1 MVRRYPIVMATQLP
15 RNKTRPDE
23 MCEACAKQPAERVLF
38 RNGDVQV
45 DTSGRVVAR
54 TENRVAVCESCWRD
68 INDDR
73 RGLPR
78 GRVTHRLN
86 RGTDKLEPV

>member
-15 RNKTRPDE
+15 RNKARLDE
-23 MCEACAKQPAERVLF
+23 ICEACGKLPAERVLF

-54 TENRVAVCESCWRD
+54 AENRVPVCESCWRD

-73 RGLPR
+73 RGLPP

-86 RGTDKLEPV
+86 RSTDKMEPV